1 MYIQNENIVSRKIHD
16 AIFLIDI
23 TDNYNNSECTL
34 MEIDEMGLYI
44 WSMLDSAISIDEVAK
59 KIKAALV
66 DDVEYEQ
73 IYDDVKE
80 FILVLVEQGYVKEL

>member
-44 WSMLDSAISIDEVAK
+44 WSMLDSVTSIDEVAK